1 MHMKPYLKLFVS
13 IGICFVVGFGI
24 VTLNTGYMP
33 KEKSDI
39 KTENNNLTVEN
50 HKDNFDNALATEVNT
65 PPSQKDRYI
74 LKYDKEDGKI
84 TLTVKY
90 KDGSEII
97 SPVETINPY
106 YLTKE
111 DLKALE
117 KGIELGSKEDMFIL
131 IEDYSS

>member
-1 MHMKPYLKLFVS
+1 MKQYLKLFVS
-13 IGICFVVGFGI
+13 IGICFAVGFGI
-24 VTLNTGYMP
+24 VTLNNGYMP
-33 KEKSDI
+33 QKAENSKHAAQKSEEI
-39 KTENNNLTVEN
+39 SQNTI
-50 HKDNFDNALATEVNT
+50 AAEVNT

-74 LKYDKEDGKI
+74 LKYDKEEGKI

-111 DLKALE
+111 DLDALRR
-117 KGIELGSKEDMFIL
+117 GIELSSKEDMYIL

>member
-1 MHMKPYLKLFVS
+1 MHMKQYLKLFVS
-13 IGICFVVGFGI
+13 IGICFAVGFGI
-24 VTLNTGYMP
+24 VTLNNGYMP
-33 KEKSDI
+33 Q
-39 KTENNNLTVEN
+39 KTENSKHAAQNSEEISQNTI
-50 HKDNFDNALATEVNT
+50 ATEVNT

-74 LKYDKEDGKI
+74 LKYDKEEGKI

-97 SPVETINPY
+97 SPVDTINPY

-111 DLKALE
+111 DLDALRR
-117 KGIELGSKEDMFIL
+117 GIELSSKEDMYIL

>member
-1 MHMKPYLKLFVS
+1 MKQYLKLFVS
-13 IGICFVVGFGI
+13 IGICFAVGFGI
-24 VTLNTGYMP
+24 VTLNNGYMP
-33 KEKSDI
+33 Q
-39 KTENNNLTVEN
+39 KTENSKHAAQNSEEISQNTI
-50 HKDNFDNALATEVNT
+50 AAEVNT

-74 LKYDKEDGKI
+74 LKYDKEEGKI

-111 DLKALE
+111 DLDALRR
-117 KGIELGSKEDMFIL
+117 GIELSSKEDMYIL

>member
-1 MHMKPYLKLFVS
+1 MSMKQYLKLFVS
-13 IGICFVVGFGI
+13 IGICFSVGFGI
-24 VTLNTGYMP
+24 VTLNSGYMP
-33 KEKSDI
+33 KEKNNG
-39 KTENNNLTVEN
+39 KTESNKLITEN
-50 HKDNFDNALATEVNT
+50 HEESIGNALAAEANT

-74 LKYDKEDGKI
+74 LKYDKETSKI

-111 DLKALE
+111 DLSALQE
-117 KGIELGSKEDMFIL
+117 GIELSSKEDMFIL